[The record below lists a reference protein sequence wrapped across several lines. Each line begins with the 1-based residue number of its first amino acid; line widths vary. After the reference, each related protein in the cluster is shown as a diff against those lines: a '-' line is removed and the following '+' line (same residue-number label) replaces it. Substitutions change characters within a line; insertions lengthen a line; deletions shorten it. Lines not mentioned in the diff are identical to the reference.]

1 MLILHEINKKITK
14 NKEQNLTIPNEK
26 SELNTKRSVPSNRNI
41 PHKNYLSFIYKSPIK
56 KRANTIQL
64 KEMNHSNNLLL
75 SRETSLASKHFF

>member
-14 NKEQNLTIPNEK
+14 NKEQIPTIPNEK
-26 SELNTKRSVPSNRNI
+26 SELNTKRSFPSNRNI
-41 PHKNYLSFIYKSPIK
+41 TKKNYLSFIYKSTIE
-56 KRANTIQL
+56 KRSKTIQL